1 MSEDEK
7 KKKYYYYYGGKEK
20 KAGEIKKAEPEG
32 ELYPFQRDFDN
43 MMQRFQR
50 AFDDFWVTPPARW
63 GHGFRH
69 HHVFPPMMLPS
80 VDLEDQG
87 KDYRLTV
94 DLPGFSK
101 EDVDVEVTEDAV
113 TIQAKKTMSE
123 EEKKKNYVRQER
135 SSQAYYRRVPLP
147 EMVVSDD
154 AKACV
159 NNGILEVTL
168 PKKEPKK
175 SKKLAIT

>member
-1 MSEDEK
+1 LSEDEK

-87 KDYRLTV
+87 KAYRLTV
-94 DLPGFSK
+94 DLPGYK
-101 EDVDVEVTEDAV
+101 PRRLCQRKKRKRITC
-113 TIQAKKTMSE
+113 AKKGHHRRIIDVCLCQKWWFPTMQ
-123 EEKKKNYVRQER
+123 KH
-135 SSQAYYRRVPLP
+135 A
-147 EMVVSDD
+147 
-154 AKACV
+154 
-159 NNGILEVTL
+159 
-168 PKKEPKK
+168 
-175 SKKLAIT
+175 